1 VIHQSEEPEVRSF
14 DELLNQRICPS
25 LQTDELL
32 SYSAGQFR
40 VVGAVAEQVPAGPL
54 SRRF

>member
-1 VIHQSEEPEVRSF
+1 MIRQSEEPEARSF
-14 DELLNQRICPS
+14 DELLNQHIYPS

-40 VVGAVAEQVPAGPL
+40 VVGAVSDYP
-54 SRRF
+54 